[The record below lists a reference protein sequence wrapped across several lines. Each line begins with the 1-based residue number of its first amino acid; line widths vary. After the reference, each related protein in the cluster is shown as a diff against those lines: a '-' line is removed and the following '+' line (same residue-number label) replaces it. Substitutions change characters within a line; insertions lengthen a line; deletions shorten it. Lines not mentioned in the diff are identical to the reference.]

1 MNVLI
6 TGAKGFVGKN
16 LTEALKNIRDGKDRT
31 HPEINIGELYLYD
44 VDSAAGDLAKYCKKA
59 DFVFNLAGVNRPKE
73 TSEYMDGNFSFASD
87 LLNALKTAGNK
98 CPVMLSSSM
107 QASLSG
113 RFAGSEYGKSKLA
126 GEELFFDY
134 AKDTGAEV
142 YVYRFPNLFGKWCRP
157 NYNSAIATF
166 CHNIANGLPIQV
178 NDPSVDMDVLY
189 IDDLINEMLCAMASH
204 PHRCDFDGVKPVAK
218 SDGKYCYAPVYY
230 ETTLGY
236 LAETIKS
243 FSAMRES
250 LGVPDATN
258 ELESKLYSA
267 WLSYLPV
274 SSFIYD
280 LRMNEDE
287 RGSFTEIIRS
297 KSAGQF
303 SVNII
308 KPGIV
313 KGNHWHHSKHEKF
326 VVVSGEAIIRLRKIG
341 TDENGK
347 EYPISE
353 YRVSGKHIQVVD
365 MIPGYAHCIENLSET
380 KELVVFMWAN
390 ECFDPKRPETYA
402 ENVNCK

>member
-31 HPEINIGELYLYD
+31 HPELSIGEIYLYD
-44 VDSAAGDLAKYCKKA
+44 VDSVAGDLAKYCAKA

-73 TSEYMDGNFSFASD
+73 ASEYMDGNFGFSSE
-87 LLNALKTAGNK
+87 LLSELKAAGNK
-98 CPVMLSSSM
+98 CPVMLSSSV

-113 RFAGSEYGKSKLA
+113 RFAGSDYGKSKLA

-134 AKDTGAEV
+134 AKETGAEV

-166 CHNIANGLPIQV
+166 CHNIANGQPIQV
-178 NDPSVDMDVLY
+178 NDPSVEMDVLY
-189 IDDLINEMLCAMASH
+189 IDDLIGEMLCAMSGK
-204 PHRCDFDGVKPVAK
+204 PHRCEFDGVKPVAK
-218 SDGKYCYAPVYY
+218 NDGKYCYAPVYY

-243 FSAMRES
+243 FPAMREG

-258 ELESKLYSA
+258 ELESKLYAA
-267 WLSYLPV
+267 WLSFLPT

-326 VVVSGEAIIRLRKIG
+326 VVVSGEAMISLRKIG
-341 TDENGK
+341 NDENGCA
-347 EYPISE
+347 YPITE

-365 MIPGYAHCIENLSET
+365 MIPGYAHCIKNLSET
-380 KELVVFMWAN
+380 EDLVVFIWAN
-390 ECFDPKRPETYA
+390 KCFDSERPETYS
-402 ENVNCK
+402 EKVEI